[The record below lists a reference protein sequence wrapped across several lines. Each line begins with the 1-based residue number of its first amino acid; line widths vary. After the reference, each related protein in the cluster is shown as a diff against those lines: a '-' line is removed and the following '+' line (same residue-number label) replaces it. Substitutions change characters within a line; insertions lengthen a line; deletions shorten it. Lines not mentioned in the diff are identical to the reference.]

1 MLFCANKI
9 LKATLAVSLSL
20 FSFYTSAQELN
31 LYLPKDINYN
41 ICIEDSQLCTDIE
54 KHTHRFILPQFT
66 FDHRQLPPTKNQ
78 WRLFWVLQAI
88 DVYATATALD
98 YDCVTEVNPIFGNR
112 PSTTK
117 LIEIKSAI
125 LSTSLLLGTD
135 MTSADIYS
143 VNTVYTYIA
152 VNNLDILYRARKA
165 CNKVR

>member
-1 MLFCANKI
+1 MRVFVVLLLLFC
-9 LKATLAVSLSL
+9 TEAVADISDRQKFAISAGHHAP
-20 FSFYTSAQELN
+20 FSEQTIDSVTSTQFVMPPRV
-31 LYLPKDINYN
+31 LP
-41 ICIEDSQLCTDIE
+41 E
-54 KHTHRFILPQFT
+54 FT

-88 DVYATATALD
+88 DVYTTAKALD

-117 LIEIKSAI
+117 LIGIKSVI

-135 MTSADIYS
+135 MTSADING

-152 VNNLDILYRARKA
+152 VNNLDVLYRAKKS

>member
-1 MLFCANKI
+1 MFMRVFVVLLFLFC
-9 LKATLAVSLSL
+9 TEAVADISDRQKFAINAGYHAP
-20 FSFYTSAQELN
+20 FSEQTINSVTSTQFVM
-31 LYLPKDINYN
+31 PP
-41 ICIEDSQLCTDIE
+41 
-54 KHTHRFILPQFT
+54 RILPQFT
-66 FDHRQLPPTKNQ
+66 FDDRQLPPTKNQ

-88 DVYATATALD
+88 DVYTTATALG
-98 YDCVTEVNPIFGNR
+98 YDCITEVNPIFGNS

-135 MTSADIYS
+135 MTSAGINS

-152 VNNLDILYRARKA
+152 VNNLDVLYRAKKS